1 MHINKEI
8 EEMNTTLEEAQSA
21 LWKELVEAK
30 KPELYAM
37 QEDLL
42 NKGQSFAKITNKGMQ
57 FIPYEA
63 VCIKEQQDNE

>member
-30 KPELYAM
+30 KPELYTM

-42 NKGQSFAKITNKGMQ
+42 NKVGERQ
-57 FIPYEA
+57 
-63 VCIKEQQDNE
+63 

>member
-42 NKGQSFAKITNKGMQ
+42 NKGQSFAKITNKGIQ
-57 FIPYEA
+57 FIPYES